1 MWAIAVVLI
10 ATALIIIIEVP
21 SLLRKQLRKE
31 LWMFSIL
38 LLIGT
43 GLSIAQSL
51 QVDIPNPLDLLT
63 IVYKPINDVVKG
75 FLK

>member
-10 ATALIIIIEVP
+10 VTALIIIIEVP

-75 FLK
+75 VLK

>member
-10 ATALIIIIEVP
+10 VTALIIIIEVP